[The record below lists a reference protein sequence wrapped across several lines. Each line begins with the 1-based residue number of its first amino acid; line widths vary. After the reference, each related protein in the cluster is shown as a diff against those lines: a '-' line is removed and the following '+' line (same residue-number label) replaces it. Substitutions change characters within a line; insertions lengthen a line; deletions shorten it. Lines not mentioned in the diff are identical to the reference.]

1 MATTSTK
8 PTTPATKAAKATT
21 PATGTPVAASAPVLP
36 AAPVNPLAPTA
47 TWALAAGPAPAKARS
62 YKAGTVPGVVVG
74 LCGQGTPGATMA
86 MLQAAINQLGLQGAH
101 PAYSMLTYGAKHW
114 GWHVQCTNGVVTIT
128 GA

>member
-1 MATTSTK
+1 MSTKSKSAAVAPTTST
-8 PTTPATKAAKATT
+8 
-21 PATGTPVAASAPVLP
+21 PVAPTVAPTVAQSP

-47 TWALAAGPAPAKARS
+47 TWQLPVGPAPAKARS

-74 LCGQGTPGATMA
+74 LCGQGTPGCTMA
-86 MLQAAINQLGLQGAH
+86 LLQSAIDHLGLQGKH
-101 PAYSMLTYGAKHW
+101 PAYSMLQFGAKHW